1 MTKSRLAEETNNPD
15 MIVIPANTELRDR
28 VVTGGSRHSAYK
40 SAIKAAEEAIQ
51 DLSVEFDGWLKVE
64 IDRLALVFQVLKTNG
79 WSEKTSDEIFTISH
93 DIKGQAT
100 TLGYP
105 VITDI
110 CDTLCHLLEKTPDV
124 NRISLNVIDIFIS
137 SIHNIVQQCQRGE
150 ENKKAN
156 HIAQSLRVMAMKILQ
171 QEMKLAEAKQA

>member
-1 MTKSRLAEETNNPD
+1 MTKSRFAEATNNPD

-40 SAIKAAEEAIQ
+40 SAIKAAEDAIQ
-51 DLSVEFDGWLKVE
+51 DLSVEFDDWLKEE
-64 IDRLALVFQVLKTNG
+64 IERLILVFDALKVSG
-79 WSEKTSDEIFTISH
+79 WNAKISDEIFTISH

-124 NRISLNVIDIFIS
+124 SHISLNVIDLFVS

-156 HIAQSLRVMAMKILQ
+156 HIAQSLRMMAMKILQ
-171 QEMKLAEAKQA
+171 QEMKRTQAKPV